1 MVADTKLY
9 ETLGVDPGADP
20 NTIKKAY
27 RKMALKF
34 HPDKNPGVDA
44 ERKFKGN
51 FIFMFQPVINSIYK
65 KYLLLMKCSLTRI
78 NVRLTID
85 SDSKDS
91 KKVAV
96 AEEVSVEMIFS
107 PCFSVVAPHSVSY
120 LEKPPFLTPIFRWW
134 RP

>member
-34 HPDKNPGVDA
+34 HPDKNPGEEA

-51 FIFMFQPVINSIYK
+51 IYK
-65 KYLLLMKCSLTRI
+65 KGLTG
-78 NVRLTID
+78 N
-85 SDSKDS
+85 
-91 KKVAV
+91 
-96 AEEVSVEMIFS
+96 
-107 PCFSVVAPHSVSY
+107 
-120 LEKPPFLTPIFRWW
+120 
-134 RP
+134 